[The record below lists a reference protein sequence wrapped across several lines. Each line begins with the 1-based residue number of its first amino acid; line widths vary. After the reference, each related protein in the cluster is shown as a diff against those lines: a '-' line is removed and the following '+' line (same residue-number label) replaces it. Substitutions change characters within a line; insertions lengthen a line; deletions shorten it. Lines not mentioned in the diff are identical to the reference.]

1 MPAYATSRAVRRGRL
16 RRYEN
21 ATVVRDIGDKR
32 TWYNWHQR
40 SHRMRDARYNRGM
53 TDHRDAISDL
63 DETTRAII
71 RATDRLLESTRAI
84 DTAKS
89 LEGIKSRRGIR
100 RNHKHSVSHKS
111 YR

>member
-1 MPAYATSRAVRRGRL
+1 
-16 RRYEN
+16 
-21 ATVVRDIGDKR
+21 
-32 TWYNWHQR
+32 
-40 SHRMRDARYNRGM
+40 MRDARYNGGM

-71 RATDRLLESTRAI
+71 RATDRLLESTRTI